1 MINLYVYRHVTYDS
15 FLLGFLYII
24 NMDLM
29 VSDKNVLINFIK
41 DFVFILNKLNI
52 KYIIVSGFVAISH
65 GRSRGTE
72 DIDIIIENLSKEKFV
87 ELNDELDKNGFET
100 LQGVNGEELFED
112 YLEDKLSIRYVRK
125 GEFLPE
131 MELKMAQDELD
142 KDQLTNRT
150 KLPLTGLDFYFSTIE
165 TNLAFKE
172 ELLKSPKDL
181 ADAKHLRIIYG
192 DKINETE
199 VERIKKLIIKC
210 RF

>member
-1 MINLYVYRHVTYDS
+1 
-15 FLLGFLYII
+15 
-24 NMDLM
+24 MDLM
-29 VSDKNVLINFIK
+29 VSDKNVLTSFIR
-41 DFVFILNKLNI
+41 DFVLILDKLKI
-52 KYIIVSGFVAISH
+52 QYIVVSGFVAISH

-72 DIDIIIENLSKEKFV
+72 DIDMIIENVSKEKFT
-87 ELNDELDKNGFET
+87 ELNNELDTNDFET
-100 LQGVNGEELFED
+100 LQGVSGEELFED

-142 KDQLTNRT
+142 EDQIKHRT

-181 ADAKHLRIIYG
+181 ADAKHLRLVYG
-192 DKINETE
+192 DKIDEDE
-199 VERIKKLIIKC
+199 VNRIKELIVKC

>member
-1 MINLYVYRHVTYDS
+1 
-15 FLLGFLYII
+15 
-24 NMDLM
+24 MDIM
-29 VSDKNVLINFIK
+29 VSDKNVLVSFIK
-41 DFVFILNKLNI
+41 DFICALDKLKI

-72 DIDIIIENLSKEKFV
+72 DIDMIIEKISKEQFV
-87 ELNDELDKNGFET
+87 ELNNDLDKNGFEA
-100 LQGVNGEELFED
+100 LQGENGEELFED
-112 YLEDKLSIRYVRK
+112 YLEDNLSLRYVRK

-131 MELKMAQDELD
+131 MELKIAKDELD
-142 KDQLTNRT
+142 EDQIANRT

-181 ADAKHLRIIYG
+181 EDAKHLRIVYG
-192 DKINETE
+192 EKINEEE
-199 VERIKKLIIKC
+199 VKRIKELIIKC